1 MGLDH
6 LDPPAVAWLE
16 LPAERRIATAF
27 EQMWL
32 GYPKAWEVHDRLED
46 LLAMPQLPR
55 ARCLLIWG
63 TTNNG
68 KTMLVKEFVRR
79 HPPAMTPENDGVI
92 IPVLNIEAPTKAD
105 ERRFWGNILAALGAI
120 FRPSA
125 PIATLEQQALQLL
138 RDCHVRMLM
147 IDEIH
152 NILTGRRDAQHHFLV
167 TIKDLSNKLDMSLV
181 AIGTE
186 QARAALM
193 SDPQLRTRFR
203 TLHLPKWNMDNE
215 FRSLLASFERM
226 IPLPEPSRL
235 SSTAMASLIYSKSS
249 GLLGEVADLLYQA
262 AQYATAHGHTCI
274 TAEAIQAIG
283 FQTLSERDRCFSDY

>member
-6 LDPPAVAWLE
+6 LDPPAIAWLD
-16 LPAERRIATAF
+16 LPAKHRIATAF

-92 IPVLNIEAPTKAD
+92 IPVLNIEAPAKAD

-147 IDEIH
+147 IDEIP

-249 GLLGEVADLLYQA
+249 GLLGEVADLLYQT
-262 AQYATAHGHTCI
+262 AQYATAHGQACI
-274 TAEAIQAIG
+274 TVETIQAIG

>member
-1 MGLDH
+1 MALDH
-6 LDPPAVAWLE
+6 LDPPAIGWLD
-16 LPAERRIATAF
+16 LAAEHRIATAF

-55 ARCLLIWG
+55 ARCLLVWG
-63 TTNNG
+63 STNNG

-79 HPPAMTPENDGVI
+79 HPPAMTPEKDGVI

-226 IPLPEPSRL
+226 IPLPESSRL
-235 SSTAMASLIYSKSS
+235 SSMSMASLIYSKSS

-262 AQYATAHGHTCI
+262 AQYATGHGQPCI
-274 TAEAIQAIG
+274 GAETIQAIS
-283 FQTLSERDRCFSDY
+283 FQTLAERDRCFSDY

>member
-1 MGLDH
+1 
-6 LDPPAVAWLE
+6 
-16 LPAERRIATAF
+16 
-27 EQMWL
+27 MWL

-92 IPVLNIEAPTKAD
+92 MPVLNIEAPAKAD

-249 GLLGEVADLLYQA
+249 GLLGEVADLLYQT
-262 AQYATAHGHTCI
+262 AQYATAHGHECI
-274 TAEAIQAIG
+274 TVETIQAVG